1 MHILILAGGLSPER
15 DVSLRS
21 GRRLAESLRAAL
33 PSAEIHE
40 ADITSGTV
48 SDLIANRPDCV
59 IPLIHGSVG
68 EDGSLRSVLEALHI
82 PFIGSGSESAR
93 IAYDKGIASSLL
105 PHINIPRFVALPQSF
120 FKEMGANAVLNAVID
135 DLGLPLI
142 VKPLTGGSALGVTKC
157 VGRDELPNA
166 LVTAFG
172 YADTVMIQQ
181 AKEGTELALTV
192 IEKNGVPVALPP
204 VEIVPLS
211 GVYNY
216 DARYTAGATEFYVP
230 ARLDHSVTNQVMQF
244 AVNVHTTLKLR
255 DISRTDVI
263 VDSQQTVWF
272 LEANVAPGMTE
283 TSLVPQALSAA
294 GMDVGV
300 VFGDLVAAAIRR

>member
-1 MHILILAGGLSPER
+1 VNILILAGGLSPER

-21 GRRLAESLRAAL
+21 GRRLAEALRAAL
-33 PSAEIHE
+33 PDADIHE
-40 ADITSGTV
+40 ADITSDTIT
-48 SDLIANRPDCV
+48 DLINNRPDCV
-59 IPLIHGSVG
+59 IPLVHGSVG
-68 EDGSLRSVLEALHI
+68 EDGSLRSILESLHI

-93 IAYDKGIASSLL
+93 IAFDKAISSSLL
-105 PHINIPRFVALPQSF
+105 PEVNVPKFVALPQSF
-120 FKEMGANAVLNAVID
+120 FKEMGAAPVMNAVVA
-135 DLGLPLI
+135 DLGFPVI

-157 VGRDELPNA
+157 LTLNELSTA

-172 YADTVMIQQ
+172 YSDSVMIQQ
-181 AKEGTELALTV
+181 AKEGTELALSV
-192 IEKNGVPVALPP
+192 IEKSGAPVALPP

-230 ARLDHSVTNQVMQF
+230 ARLDPGVINQVMEF
-244 AVNVHTTLKLR
+244 ALSVHTTLNLR

-263 VDSQQTVWF
+263 VDSENTVWF
-272 LEANVAPGMTE
+272 LETNVAPGMTE
-283 TSLVPQALSAA
+283 TSLVPQSLSAA
-294 GMDVGV
+294 GLDVGV

>member
-1 MHILILAGGLSPER
+1 MNILILAGGLSPER

-40 ADITSGTV
+40 EDITGETIGELTS
-48 SDLIANRPDCV
+48 NRPDCV

-68 EDGSLRSVLEALHI
+68 EDGSLRSVLESLHI
-82 PFIGSGSESAR
+82 PFVGSGSESAR
-93 IAYDKGIASSLL
+93 IAFDKAIASSLL
-105 PHINIPRFVALPQSF
+105 PQVNVPKFVALPQSF
-120 FKEMGANAVLNAVID
+120 FKEMGAGPVMNAVVA
-135 DLGLPLI
+135 DLGFPVI

-157 VGRDELPNA
+157 QTVNELSTA

-172 YADTVMIQQ
+172 YSDSVMIQQ
-181 AKEGTELALTV
+181 AKEGTELALSV
-192 IEKNGVPVALPP
+192 IERDGVPIALPP

-230 ARLDHSVTNQVMQF
+230 ARLDQVVTDQVKDF

-263 VDSQQTVWF
+263 VDSENTVWF

-294 GMDVGV
+294 GLDVGV